1 MIVRRLSAIL
11 LAAGLCLPA
20 SAMESKSPYR
30 PVKLTQ
36 NAKTHYKAL
45 WGVDRLKVTYTASG
59 NLVRFSYR
67 VIDPTL
73 ATVLGDKKATPYLY
87 GQRSRALLQIPVMDK
102 VGQLRQTGTPQTGQE
117 YWMVFSNKG
126 NHVRKGD
133 RVNVLIGAFRAE
145 GLMVE

>member
-45 WGVDRLKVTYTASG
+45 WGVDRLKAAAPGGWKDITR
-59 NLVRFSYR
+59 LVRKPAR
-67 VIDPTL
+67 PPTVDPRD
-73 ATVLGDKKATPYLY
+73 LGP
-87 GQRSRALLQIPVMDK
+87 
-102 VGQLRQTGTPQTGQE
+102 
-117 YWMVFSNKG
+117 
-126 NHVRKGD
+126 
-133 RVNVLIGAFRAE
+133 
-145 GLMVE
+145 